1 MATLLHIDSSVFPGG
16 ASASR
21 AVTEPFRKTW
31 PEQHPESTVIYRDL
45 SVAPRPAH
53 HCRHTDRGPCRP
65 ERPAPPTT

>member
-21 AVTEPFRKTW
+21 AVTETFRKTW

-45 SVAPRPAH
+45 SVAPVPHITAAAQTAGLADLNAH
-53 HCRHTDRGPCRP
+53 TP
-65 ERPAPPTT
+65 E